1 MVDYLD
7 PLEVIPGCDK
17 GGGVPAQVL
26 VVVLDVEA
34 EAEEDVVPD
43 EHLHLRLLTG
53 VDRHHVP
60 CIQSHNIVRSVG
72 NIIMARF
79 IYEEIIE

>member
-1 MVDYLD
+1 
-7 PLEVIPGCDK
+7 
-17 GGGVPAQVL
+17 
-26 VVVLDVEA
+26 VVLDVEA

-60 CIQSHNIVRSVG
+60 CIQSNNILSRPIYIGIG
-72 NIIMARF
+72 NILLILPESFDRRPNPLTQLQSGLR
-79 IYEEIIE
+79 IQS

>member
-1 MVDYLD
+1 
-7 PLEVIPGCDK
+7 
-17 GGGVPAQVL
+17 
-26 VVVLDVEA
+26 VVLDVEA

-60 CIQSHNIVRSVG
+60 CIQSHN
-72 NIIMARF
+72 M
-79 IYEEIIE
+79 EIRESIAFTHLDKYLSNL